1 MREAIQE
8 LGINTATEIL
18 SQPACWQE
26 CFKALDEKEQITKA
40 AAEFDRAAE
49 WLFIGCGTSY
59 YIAQVAAA
67 SWTYLTGQRAK
78 AVPASEVLLYPDQVL
93 AGSDSY
99 QPVLVS
105 RSGHTSEVV
114 KAAEYLEL
122 KRNIRTLSI
131 SCATHQPLEQV
142 SSSTIYVLPADEKSM
157 VMTRSFTSMIL
168 SLQALAAE
176 VGGKPEFTEALR
188 GIPQQVQP
196 ILASLPSRIQAF
208 AQSRTFADFVFLA
221 QGPYFGLASEG
232 QLKVKEMS
240 CSYAQVFHTLEFR
253 HGPKSIVGPE
263 TLVTFLLS
271 ESSFDAER
279 EVLEEVKGLGGTT
292 LVVTNRA
299 DAITQRYADLLV
311 ELRLDAPEYARL
323 ASHIL
328 PCQFLGLYTG
338 TKKGMNP
345 DNPRNLSRAV
355 ILGNNGK

>member
-1 MREAIQE
+1 MREALQE
-8 LGINTATEIL
+8 LGMNTNAEIL
-18 SQPACWQE
+18 SQPVCWQE
-26 CFKALDEKEQITKA
+26 CFKALDDRDQLKKA
-40 AAEFDRAAE
+40 AAEFSHATD

-67 SWTYLTGQRAK
+67 SWTHLTGQRAK
-78 AVPASEVLLYPDQVL
+78 ATPASEVLLYPDQVL
-93 AGSDSY
+93 AGSEPY

-142 SSSTIYVLPADEKSM
+142 SSSTIYILPADEKST

-176 VGGKPEFTEALR
+176 FGGKREFAEALR
-188 GIPQQVQP
+188 SIPHQIQP
-196 ILASLPSRIQAF
+196 VLTSLPSRIKEF
-208 AQSRTFADFVFLA
+208 AQSHTFADFVFLA

-271 ESSFDAER
+271 ETSFDAER

-292 LVVTNRA
+292 LVITNRA
-299 DAITQRYADLLV
+299 DAITQRCADILV

-323 ASHIL
+323 TSHIL
-328 PCQFLGLYTG
+328 PCQLLGLYTG

-345 DNPRNLSRAV
+345 DKPRNLSRAV